1 MVTQNILPI
10 HSGYSAV
17 LACILVRKVPSDL
30 AKIIMN
36 SLKSQLFLMQNKQS
50 NLTISMSILQES
62 CRKEI

>member
-36 SLKSQLFLMQNKQS
+36 SLKSQLFLMQKQS
-50 NLTISMSILQES
+50 NFTILDVYFA
-62 CRKEI
+62 RKLS